1 MKKIHNPV
9 VNLRY
14 WLLIFLASIF
24 GTNTGDYCVK
34 LYRQMG
40 DLANLSSFGLKHAG
54 PLPFLILG
62 FLFIY
67 FLEKRD
73 RHHHEVYFWSAI
85 ILIRTAATNIADAL
99 IGDLQMN
106 FYLLVGVLSIALIYL
121 ALQWQARREAPI
133 LSFFVPDTT
142 KMYWFSM
149 LLAGVL
155 GTVIGDEVWHIFG
168 IANSAAVLTMLMGL
182 LVYFGYRNILIL
194 TAMYWF
200 GIVFAR
206 ISGTAVGD
214 WLAKSIDKGGA
225 GFTLSTATMIS
236 GLAFIV
242 IAMVWRSKNQLPPLD
257 KQAASSVNH

>member
-1 MKKIHNPV
+1 MNKIHNPV

-40 DLANLSSFGLKHAG
+40 DLANLSALGLKHAG
-54 PLPFLILG
+54 PLPFLIVG
-62 FLFIY
+62 FLLIY

-73 RHHHEVYFWSAI
+73 RHPHEFYFWSAI

-99 IGDLQMN
+99 AGDLN
-106 FYLLVGVLSIALIYL
+106 LSFTLLVGVMSVALVYL
-121 ALQWQARREAPI
+121 ALQWQSKREAPT
-133 LSFFVPDTT
+133 LTFFVPDTT
-142 KMYWFSM
+142 NMYWCTM

-155 GTVIGDEVWHIFG
+155 GTVVGDEVWHLFG
-168 IANSAAVLTMLMGL
+168 IANSAAVLTVLMAL

-225 GFTLSTATMIS
+225 GFNLTTATIIS
-236 GLAFIV
+236 GVVFILV
-242 IAMVWRSKNQLPPLD
+242 AIMWRSKNTLPPMD
-257 KQAASSVNH
+257 KQAASVST